1 MFQNPDMIAQVN
13 GVLVT
18 NFLEI
23 IKDINDKIKF
33 VQASSREI
41 FGEPTVTPQTEK
53 TPKNPRNPYGAAK
66 LYADN
71 MVKIYRSNYKLFA
84 ASAILYNHES
94 PFRTLS
100 YVSKKICLSAAQ
112 IKLGLKKTF
121 ELGNIEN
128 LRDWGFAG
136 DYVEAMWMM
145 LQNKNPDDYIIA
157 SGQLHSVKDM
167 CKIAFDYLGLNYKEH
182 IIFNKNFYRPNENY
196 PVVGNID
203 KAKNILGWKAKM
215 TFSQLIHYMIDFEI
229 EHIKKGTNS

>member
-94 PFRTLS
+94 PLRTLS

-112 IKLGLKKTF
+112 IKL
-121 ELGNIEN
+121 
-128 LRDWGFAG
+128 D
-136 DYVEAMWMM
+136 
-145 LQNKNPDDYIIA
+145 
-157 SGQLHSVKDM
+157 
-167 CKIAFDYLGLNYKEH
+167 
-182 IIFNKNFYRPNENY
+182 
-196 PVVGNID
+196 
-203 KAKNILGWKAKM
+203 
-215 TFSQLIHYMIDFEI
+215 
-229 EHIKKGTNS
+229 